1 MAFEV
6 EYTDEFEK
14 WWNTL
19 DEAGQATV
27 DAYVKMLEEFRSRTR
42 FSVFVR
48 HQGFGIFPNARIKT
62 AA

>member
-27 DAYVKMLEEFRSRTR
+27 DAYVRMLEEFRSRAR
-42 FSVFVR
+42 FSVFFR
-48 HQGFGIFPNARIKT
+48 H
-62 AA
+62 